1 MESTAY
7 YKYLINRYYN
17 GTATPAETEE
27 LMAELRK
34 NADDAQWQALI
45 GEMFAAEAPDPAYDP
60 ALYEPA
66 IQSILDAGRELR
78 HDAPASGS
86 SRLRSIWPRVAAAA
100 AVLLL
105 LGAGAWYLAQR
116 PAEKRVA
123 TIAKADYDVK
133 PGKQGAILTLDDGTE
148 VVLDSL
154 QNGVVTNQ
162 QGATVILQNGQL
174 AYQGTGNGVSYNT
187 MATPKGRKFR
197 LQLPDGTLVWMNA
210 ASKLRFPTAFTGTD
224 RTVELSGEAYFEVA
238 QQPNRPFRIRLADD
252 TYIAVLGTSFNV
264 NAYADEANISTT
276 LLQGAVRVQRNNIGQ
291 LLKPG
296 QQMQLDPRGNN
307 FTIVNNVDTASVMAW
322 KNGILNFQ
330 DKKLTAVM
338 RLLERWYDIEV
349 VYQGTP
355 PDVTF
360 YGEIGCDVNL
370 SSVLNFLQ
378 ESGIYFSMENNKL
391 IVGAKKEMK

>member
-7 YKYLINRYYN
+7 YKYLITRYYN

-34 NADDAQWQALI
+34 HADDEQWQLLI
-45 GEMFAAEAPDPAYDP
+45 QEMYAAETPDPAYDP
-60 ALYEPA
+60 ASYEPA
-66 IQSILDAGRELR
+66 IQSILDAGKQTPVR
-78 HDAPASGS
+78 
-86 SRLRSIWPRVAAAA
+86 RLWPRLAAAA

-105 LGAGAWYLAQR
+105 LGTSAWYIRHRSDSKPAATMAQSF
-116 PAEKRVA
+116 
-123 TIAKADYDVK
+123 DVK
-133 PGKQGAILTLDDGTE
+133 PGKEGAVLTLDDGSQ

-162 QGATVILQNGQL
+162 HGASVVLQNGQL
-174 AYQGTGNGVSYNT
+174 AYQGSGNGSSFNT
-187 MATPKGRKFR
+187 MSTPKGRKFR

-210 ASKLRFPTAFTGTD
+210 ASSLRFPTAFTGSD

-238 QQPNRPFRIRLADD
+238 QQPNKPFRIRLAAE
-252 TYIAVLGTSFNV
+252 TYIQVLGTSFNV
-264 NAYADEANISTT
+264 NAYTDENNMSTT
-276 LLQGAVRVQRNNIGQ
+276 LLQGAVKIERKGRVQ

-296 QQMQLDPRGNN
+296 QQLQLDQHNS
-307 FTIVNNVDTASVMAW
+307 FTIVNNADTAAVMAW

-370 SSVLNFLQ
+370 ASVLNFLQ
-378 ESGIYFSMENNKL
+378 ESGITFSMENNKL
-391 IVGAKKEMK
+391 IVGPKTNTK

>member
-1 MESTAY
+1 VESTAY
-7 YKYLINRYYN
+7 YKYLISRYYN

-123 TIAKADYDVK
+123 TIAKAAYDVK

-162 QGATVILQNGQL
+162 QGAKVILQSGQL

-187 MATPKGRKFR
+187 MTTPKGRKFR

-276 LLQGAVRVQRNNIGQ
+276 LLQGAVRVQRNNIAQ